1 MHVLITG
8 ANGGL
13 GEAVTQAFLDRG
25 DRVTGI
31 ALSWNGK
38 SPPILALEADMT
50 SAGACA
56 RAVEQALAT
65 GPIEALIHV
74 IGAFAGGT
82 PVAGTDDETWD
93 RMMNLNLR
101 SAFLAFRAVLPGM
114 LAAGRG
120 RIVAIGSRTGMEPA
134 AGLSAYGVSK
144 AGLVALVR
152 TLALELKGTGVTAN
166 VVMPSII
173 DTPANRRAIPGAK
186 FSQWVK
192 PESIANVLVWLASEP
207 SADINGA
214 VIPIYGNA

>member
-38 SPPILALEADMT
+38 APPILALEADMT
-50 SAGACA
+50 SADACA

-101 SAFLAFRAVLPGM
+101 SAFLAFRALNDADRSYRGNG
-114 LAAGRG
+114 GR
-120 RIVAIGSRTGMEPA
+120 
-134 AGLSAYGVSK
+134 
-144 AGLVALVR
+144 
-152 TLALELKGTGVTAN
+152 
-166 VVMPSII
+166 
-173 DTPANRRAIPGAK
+173 
-186 FSQWVK
+186 
-192 PESIANVLVWLASEP
+192 
-207 SADINGA
+207 
-214 VIPIYGNA
+214 